1 MGITVFGPDL
11 HCVVMTLVG
20 WWLALCVNS
29 ASHQP
34 GHYRAVKTGSSH
46 FYSLISICPLI
57 KNQTS
62 LMLKIRTV

>member
-46 FYSLISICPLI
+46 CYYLINVFCF
-57 KNQTS
+57 
-62 LMLKIRTV
+62 